1 MRRRVVNRFAELL
14 AIKERRERR
23 TWTRRELE
31 IDIGVSLT
39 SIQNWIHNRNTQYSI
54 VQIEAIAKFLGVQ
67 PGDLFMWE
75 DVQEGGGESP
85 EIKTPL
91 AVAW

>member
-14 AIKERRERR
+14 AIKERREGR

-31 IDIGVSLT
+31 TDTGISLT

-75 DVQEGGGESP
+75 EVQESRGESP

-91 AVAW
+91 AVA